1 MQKCNEASTAV
12 INAIGLKDPC
22 SGHLRTVSS
31 SSSRAVATSAQ
42 LQPSLS
48 NTTAFA
54 RRTIRPSLRPSR
66 ASARS
71 SLRSALL
78 RKPGRIMPRPESFFG
93 PPTSCFSDIHRVGVY
108 QEFRRHLVS
117 QPHAVLSQVEFD
129 AHRMHAM
136 GVDRENG
143 RFAMTLADPMRC
155 YLVS

>member
-22 SGHLRTVSS
+22 SGHLRATRQACPNPFDKHSFLLARQLSFAAALVKDHQPCEPVLFVQLMPAANCVVVQH
-31 SSSRAVATSAQ
+31 SRAVATSAQ

-78 RKPGRIMPRPESFFG
+78 RKPGRIMPIPLTFFG
-93 PPTSCFSDIHRVGVY
+93 PPTSCFSDIHRVGV
-108 QEFRRHLVS
+108 
-117 QPHAVLSQVEFD
+117 
-129 AHRMHAM
+129 
-136 GVDRENG
+136 
-143 RFAMTLADPMRC
+143 
-155 YLVS
+155 